1 MRPTYQETIALLPSE
16 KWFVTHSSLEEGS
29 LIVVSVGGD
38 WGGDNAGCSGI
49 GLASLSK
56 FSDYIGVGLL

>member
-1 MRPTYQETIALLPSE
+1 MYSEANISGDNCPTTIE

-29 LIVVSVGGD
+29 LIVVSVGV
-38 WGGDNAGCSGI
+38 GGDNAGCSGI

-56 FSDYIGVGLL
+56 FSDYIG

>member
-1 MRPTYQETIALLPSE
+1 MRPTYQETIALLPLE

-29 LIVVSVGGD
+29 LIVVSVGGV
-38 WGGDNAGCSGI
+38 GGDNAGCSGI

-56 FSDYIGVGLL
+56 FSDYIG